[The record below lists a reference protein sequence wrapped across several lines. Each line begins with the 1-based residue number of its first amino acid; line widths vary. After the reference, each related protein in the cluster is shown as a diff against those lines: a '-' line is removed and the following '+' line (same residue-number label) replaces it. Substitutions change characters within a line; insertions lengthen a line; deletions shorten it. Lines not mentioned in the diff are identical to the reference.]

1 MSELWLVGALGGKVS
16 QPRVLALGCELA
28 AIFLDLRRM
37 RIKQFR
43 LRSRIVDSLS
53 QQLRPRIADSLSQ
66 HLAQLSL
73 SLRRFAR
80 EGFVPYT
87 HGWYMGMP
95 EGKLNP
101 TGSSPVRSG
110 AWRLNAKIWPNIMVK
125 KAPPA
130 RLQGVGGEAGQTP
143 ILLAK
148 SRRGKLRL
156 TAPAQQHSP
165 SQFASLMRAKVDT
178 RGKQYDRSSC

>member
-1 MSELWLVGALGGKVS
+1 LAQEKRPRRGRRAEAVCVGTLAGGGLGGKVS
-16 QPRVLALGCELA
+16 CELA

-87 HGWYMGMP
+87 HEWYMGMP
-95 EGKLNP
+95 EGK
-101 TGSSPVRSG
+101 
-110 AWRLNAKIWPNIMVK
+110 
-125 KAPPA
+125 
-130 RLQGVGGEAGQTP
+130 
-143 ILLAK
+143 
-148 SRRGKLRL
+148 
-156 TAPAQQHSP
+156 
-165 SQFASLMRAKVDT
+165 
-178 RGKQYDRSSC
+178 